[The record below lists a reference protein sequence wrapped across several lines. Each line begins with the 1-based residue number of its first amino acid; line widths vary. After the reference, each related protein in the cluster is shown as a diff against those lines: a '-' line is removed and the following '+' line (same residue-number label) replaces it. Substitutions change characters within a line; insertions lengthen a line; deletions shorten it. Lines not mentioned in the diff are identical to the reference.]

1 MKLFNDNLVIKI
13 MGFLNVLFLI
23 LSQFLLVYILYG
35 FFQENIYGRTGEEFF
50 YNILKV
56 LGVFIASYLLIIY
69 YRFFQILLKKLQ
81 D

>member
-1 MKLFNDNLVIKI
+1 MKLFNDNLVLKI

-35 FFQENIYGRTGEEFF
+35 FFQENIYGGTGEEFF